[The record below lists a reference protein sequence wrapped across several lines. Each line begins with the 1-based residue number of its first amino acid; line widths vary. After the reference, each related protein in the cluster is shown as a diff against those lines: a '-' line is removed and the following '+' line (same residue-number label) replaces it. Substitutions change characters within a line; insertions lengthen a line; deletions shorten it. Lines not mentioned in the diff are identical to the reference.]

1 MLCIITN
8 YARITSVWFVVYR
21 DGSRDQLL
29 TNNLPVTYQLLG
41 SQNLE
46 PVTKQAP
53 ETQPFS
59 KFRNPQL
66 VVNPCL
72 VNVAPDTIP
81 RDRENGLKLAR
92 L

>member
-8 YARITSVWFVVYR
+8 YACITHHFVVCR
-21 DGSRDQLL
+21 DGTSYLGIP

-41 SQNLE
+41 SQNFE

-72 VNVAPDTIP
+72 VAGTGA
-81 RDRENGLKLAR
+81 REYHDLAFNKF
-92 L
+92 